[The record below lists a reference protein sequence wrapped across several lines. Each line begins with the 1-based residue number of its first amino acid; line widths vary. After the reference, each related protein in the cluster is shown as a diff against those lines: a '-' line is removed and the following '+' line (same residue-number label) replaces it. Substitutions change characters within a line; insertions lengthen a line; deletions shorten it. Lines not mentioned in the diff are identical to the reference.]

1 MTSKTVWSYV
11 KDSDGR
17 LYIIQ
22 RPPEQLMKCSGQWMV
37 KREFSDGTRDWYEV
51 RPNTLTL
58 YNDVLKIVDL
68 NEIPMPSWED
78 EYPIALNLNV
88 SLSYYVIE

>member
-1 MTSKTVWSYV
+1 MTSKTIWSYV
-11 KDSDGR
+11 KDKDGC

-22 RPPEQLMKCSGQWMV
+22 RPPEQLMKYSGQWMV
-37 KREFSDGTRDWYEV
+37 KQEFSDGTRDWYEV
-51 RPNTLTL
+51 DPKTLSP
-58 YNDVLKIVDL
+58 YNDGLNLVNL

-78 EYPIALNLNV
+78 EYPIALNLSV